1 MPGLPTPFNKLQV
14 RQSMAIAIPGAENL
28 IDGKVPDPNKI
39 REVKSAVST
48 PQEQLEAYRNIDMV
62 SIPIIL
68 LLFGGITV
76 FLSAVTVGD
85 WDYWMDWRDRRWW
98 PLVIP
103 ALYIIFPTVIG
114 TFTWNK
120 LRLPIGATASMLSFV
135 IGMWLSRVF
144 NFYSF
149 ADFPLNFVSPST
161 LIMLGVILDAMLVWT
176 KSFYITGFLG
186 AFLFGL
192 LPYAA
197 NWPVFALWHVPVDY
211 HGTLV
216 TVADLTGYQYVR
228 TAIPEYVRI
237 IEESTLRTFGEA
249 VTPLTAFFAGFVC
262 IINYYLWVL
271 IGSYLSESRW
281 SSRIW

>member
-1 MPGLPTPFNKLQV
+1 
-14 RQSMAIAIPGAENL
+14 MAIVISGTGDLPH
-28 IDGKVPDPNKI
+28 DRSPDTSEDRI
-39 REVKSAVST
+39 VKSAVNT
-48 PQEQLEAYRNIDMV
+48 REEQLEAYRNIDMV

-76 FLSAVTVGD
+76 FLSGVTVGD

-120 LRLPIGATASMLSFV
+120 LRLPIGGTAAMLSFV
-135 IGMWLSRVF
+135 IGMWLSRIF

-149 ADFPLNFVSPST
+149 AGFPLNFVAPST
-161 LIMLGVILDAMLVWT
+161 LIMLGVILDATLVWT
-176 KSFYITGFLG
+176 KSFYITGFIG

-211 HGTLV
+211 NGTLV
-216 TVADLTGYQYVR
+216 TVADLSGYQYIR

-237 IEESTLRTFGEA
+237 IEETTLRTFGEA

-262 IINYYLWVL
+262 LINYYLWVL
-271 IGSYLSESRW
+271 IGTYLSESRW
-281 SSRIW
+281 TSKIW

>member
-1 MPGLPTPFNKLQV
+1 MGML
-14 RQSMAIAIPGAENL
+14 IPGAEDIVRGDAPE
-28 IDGKVPDPNKI
+28 IDEDRK
-39 REVKSAVST
+39 VKSAITT
-48 PQEQLEAYRNIDMV
+48 PQEQLQAYRNIDMV

-98 PLVIP
+98 PLVVP
-103 ALYIIFPTVIG
+103 AVYIIFPAVIG

-120 LRLPIGATASMLSFV
+120 LRLPIGATAAMVSFA
-135 IGMWLSRVF
+135 IGIWLSRVF

-149 ADFPLNFVSPST
+149 AGFPLNFVSPST
-161 LIMLGVILDAMLVWT
+161 FIVLGVILDATLVWT
-176 KSFYITGFLG
+176 RSFFITGFIG

-192 LPYAA
+192 LPYAV
-197 NWPVFALWHVPVDY
+197 NWPVFALWHVPVNYD
-211 HGTLV
+211 GTLV
-216 TVADLTGYQYVR
+216 TVADLSGYQYIR

-262 IINYYLWVL
+262 ILNYYLWVL

-281 SSRIW
+281 SHKIW